1 MFIKYEYIG
10 DKILIN
16 VPDSSV
22 WEIRFRLFNEDGD
35 EDYNLYLTIDGKEI
49 ELRDTDYWC
58 QGRPQLSYRAV
69 GEMYEEIVEI
79 VTQMIAE
86 EPNLRVIDIDEIE
99 AELIEH
105 KYAQLWLDKG
115 FVKPNKNGSW

>member
-10 DKILIN
+10 DRILIN

-35 EDYNLYLTIDGKEI
+35 EDYNLYLTIDGKET

-69 GEMYEEIVEI
+69 GEMYEEIVET
-79 VTQMIAE
+79 VAQKIAE

-99 AELIEH
+99 AELIER

-115 FVKPNKNGSW
+115 FVKPDKNGSW